1 MCNMNELEKGQGSFI
16 VANVLS
22 VYPLA
27 LAWLQDCMWI
37 TCVSFSD
44 KFSF

>member
-22 VYPLA
+22 VY
-27 LAWLQDCMWI
+27 
-37 TCVSFSD
+37 FSSTGMVARLHVD
-44 KFSF
+44 NLCLIF